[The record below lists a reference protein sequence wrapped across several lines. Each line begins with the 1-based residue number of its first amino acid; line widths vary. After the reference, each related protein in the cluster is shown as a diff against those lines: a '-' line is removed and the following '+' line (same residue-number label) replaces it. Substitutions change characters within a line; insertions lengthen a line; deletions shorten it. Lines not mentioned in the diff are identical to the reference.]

1 MLFPGEPLRGEMFV
15 KYEDREQAKAPKG
28 RLQAGADN
36 AGFQG
41 EPQRG
46 EMFVEYEEREQAKAP
61 EGRLYAGADNIS
73 ALGNI
78 NPLE

>member
-1 MLFPGEPLRGEMFV
+1 M
-15 KYEDREQAKAPKG
+15 K
-28 RLQAGADN
+28 
-36 AGFQG
+36 
-41 EPQRG
+41 PQRG